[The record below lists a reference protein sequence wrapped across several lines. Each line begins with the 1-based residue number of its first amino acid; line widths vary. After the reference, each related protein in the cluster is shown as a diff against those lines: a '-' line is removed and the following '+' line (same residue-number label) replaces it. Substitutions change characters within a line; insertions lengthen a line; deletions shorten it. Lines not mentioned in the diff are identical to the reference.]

1 VRLRLWLVAALACV
15 GCLGAAAVVIP
26 AGAAAR
32 SATHPKTYPARL
44 LVYAQ
49 EYSLQPSR
57 TTLPAGKVIVQ
68 LWNRG
73 MDPHDLRIRRHRPGG
88 GDEAMYG
95 KVLGAVKITTPG
107 KVSTA
112 TWTLKPGF
120 YELYCSLPGHLAMGM
135 HVDLRV
141 TKG

>member
-1 VRLRLWLVAALACV
+1 VAALACV
-15 GCLGAAAVVIP
+15 GSLGAAAS
-26 AGAAAR
+26 AGAAAAR
-32 SATHPKTYPARL
+32 VVAADSAHARTYPARL

-57 TTLPAGKVIVQ
+57 TTVPAGTVIVQ

-95 KVLGAVKITTPG
+95 KVLGAVKLTTPG